1 MFCQQNLSS
10 DCMGWNPFGDGTYH
24 RGKVRKHIMNP
35 GDKVKCIVSY
45 AIDYNREGIIVDPGH
60 RDKRL
65 IWVLFPGEKN
75 PIGFPKISLRKVQ

>member
-1 MFCQQNLSS
+1 
-10 DCMGWNPFGDGTYH
+10 
-24 RGKVRKHIMNP
+24 MNP